1 MKAAAQWLAYSFL
14 FVWAAAGPERTDAAA
29 LQVSGTPTNS
39 SPHFITLREA
49 VRAALLNNRML
60 QIERINPEIARMT
73 LKASWGYYDP
83 LVTSRVR
90 KQNQTEVQAFD
101 PDNPALDTG
110 FTSESEVIDGGLTGF
125 LPSGLTY
132 TIVGNYN
139 HSQGTRD
146 LNFDSYRM
154 GAGID
159 LRQPL
164 LRNLW
169 IDQPRYLIRVS
180 KRDLQISEAGVN
192 FVAMTVLNEVQQ
204 AYYDLVFAWENLIVQ
219 ENLSNTRQQFL
230 KTIDRQVEL
239 GMLTVLEQRVAAS
252 QYAAVQT
259 TLVEASNTLALA
271 GNNLRGLMGVTG
283 TNWTQAFF
291 IPVDRLAVMPESLDL
306 ATSWQRGLAKRP
318 DLIQMVKN
326 LEKQNINV
334 KYRRNQLFPSLDLI
348 GAYGRRGAS
357 SIQAFP
363 PDQPQ
368 ASSSEAWSQFERG
381 DAPSDMIGILLSFPL
396 TKSVERANFTASKEL
411 KKQAELMVKQK
422 EEVIAK
428 EVSDAIHTA
437 RFSYDRVQAARRAT
451 EFAEAALKAQE
462 ELLRTG
468 KSSIDFVLDRQADL
482 ADAQT
487 AEVEARQAY
496 NRAISQLHFAEGT
509 ILEQHNLAFE
519 FE

>member
-1 MKAAAQWLAYSFL
+1 MKFAALRLVYSLL
-14 FVWAAAGPERTDAAA
+14 FVWAVAGPEHAGAAA
-29 LQVSGTPTNS
+29 LQVSTNG
-39 SPHFITLREA
+39 PRFITLREA
-49 VRAALLNNRML
+49 IDSALLNNRML

-73 LKASWGYYDP
+73 LRASWGYYDP
-83 LVTSRVR
+83 ILTSRVR

-110 FTSESEVIDGGLTGF
+110 FTSESEVIDGGLIGF

-132 TIVGNYN
+132 NLVGNYN

-192 FVAMTVLNEVQQ
+192 YVAMDVLNLVQQ
-204 AYYDLVFAWENLIVQ
+204 AYYDLVFAWENLIVR
-219 ENLSNTRQQFL
+219 ENLLNTRQEFL
-230 KTIDRQVEL
+230 RTVDRQVEL
-239 GMLTVLEQRVAAS
+239 GLLTVLEQRVAAS
-252 QYAAVQT
+252 RRAAVQT
-259 TLVEASNTLALA
+259 TLIEASNTLALA
-271 GNNLRGLMGVTG
+271 ANNLRGLMGVAG
-283 TNWTQAFF
+283 TNWTQEFF

-306 ATSWQRGLAKRP
+306 ATSWQRGLARRP
-318 DLIQMVKN
+318 DLIQLVKN
-326 LEKQNINV
+326 VEKQNINV

-368 ASSSEAWSQFERG
+368 ASSSEAWSQFESG

-396 TKSVERANFTASKEL
+396 TKSAERANFAASKEL

-422 EEVIAK
+422 EELIVK
-428 EVSDAIHTA
+428 EISDAIHTA
-437 RFSYDRVQAARRAT
+437 RFSYDRVQAARTAK
-451 EFAEAALKAQE
+451 EYAESALKAQE

-468 KSSIDFVLDRQADL
+468 KSSIDLVLDSQEEL
-482 ADAQT
+482 ATAQEE
-487 AEVEARQAY
+487 EVLAKQAY